1 MFEHFQNGNALDS
14 GRWSMRLGIIKFL
27 RRMRCLLQD
36 NQGGTAVENTLIIIV
51 IFVVIVGFTKL
62 SGDNLRESY
71 NNLSNKMSQNN

>member
-1 MFEHFQNGNALDS
+1 MMH
-14 GRWSMRLGIIKFL
+14 GIIKFL
-27 RRMRCLLQD
+27 RRTRCLLQD

-71 NNLSNKMSQNN
+71 NILSSKMSQKN